1 MHHKL
6 FLGFLLSFWILFL
19 TFGVSKAQTCN
30 AGDMSGNI
38 VGRCDWI
45 FTCAGCQ
52 GYCGQFNLN
61 STCYCGGSSCS
72 CPAPGGGTGCT
83 LKPGTPSTA
92 FCTCMG
98 GGAGSTC
105 SANRNKC
112 GVGVYTDKGECSCT
126 ITYGTATCTVS
137 GTAMRY
143 CPGVAPTATPGGGG
157 PAPTTPPPIATATPI
172 PTATPTPAI
181 IGNIYNDP
189 NDGTVAIGGG
199 GMCVKS
205 GAAPVGTSVANALIE
220 AVKTS
225 NGAVSAGLVTG
236 SSYRI
241 TAGLVSGASDYTLAL
256 ILPTPAAGVLTS
268 YVCSCP
274 ASANEYL
281 CNYSN
286 INANGTANFF
296 VRQRCTRLKSSDA
309 AAVIG

>member
-1 MHHKL
+1 MLNKL
-6 FLGFLLSFWILFL
+6 FLAIIIVTGLTLSLA
-19 TFGVSKAQTCN
+19 SYAKAATC
-30 AGDMSGNI
+30 DSGKLGGSE
-38 VGRCDWI
+38 VESCKVVYP
-45 FTCAGCQ
+45 CAGCL
-52 GYCGQFNLN
+52 GYCGMFKAN
-61 STCYCGGSSCS
+61 YSCS
-72 CPAPGGGTGCT
+72 CGGPSCSCNPGGGTGCSSSGT
-83 LKPGTPSTA
+83 SSRAICACESDGSSCSASGNDCGSGAYFSRDGCGCIISAGNLRCDVTGTP
-92 FCTCMG
+92 
-98 GGAGSTC
+98 
-105 SANRNKC
+105 
-112 GVGVYTDKGECSCT
+112 
-126 ITYGTATCTVS
+126 IL
-137 GTAMRY
+137 Y
-143 CPGVAPTATPGGGG
+143 CFAAVPAPTATPGGGG
-157 PAPTTPPPIATATPI
+157 GPVATATPAPVATATPI

-236 SSYRI
+236 SSYKI

-256 ILPTPAAGVLTS
+256 ALPTPAAGVLTS

-274 ASANEYL
+274 AGANEYL